1 MEKYIFIG
9 GELDGKFVETYGE
22 TEFLHRVF
30 PPTANSFFDNKPPTP
45 IEYETQVYEKSFVA
59 TNVNGILK
67 RVVFY
72 AIERTVF
79 SNELVNRVFELA
91 GKT

>member
-9 GELDGKFVETYGE
+9 GELDGKLVETYGE

-45 IEYETQVYEKSFVA
+45 IEYKTQIYKKSYVA
-59 TNVNGILK
+59 NNYGGILK
-67 RVVFY
+67 RVIFY
-72 AIERTVF
+72 AVEGTVF
-79 SNELVNRVFELA
+79 SSELANRVFDLA